1 KEVIKEFT
9 KKPEVMIEK
18 YQAELGCS
26 REYVLEFIHTIPQLD
41 QVYGLLKEKYK
52 CIPPSKYMFTSAIS

>member
-1 KEVIKEFT
+1 
-9 KKPEVMIEK
+9 MIEK

-41 QVYGLLKEKYK
+41 QVYGLLKEK
-52 CIPPSKYMFTSAIS
+52 T